1 MKKVLVFIIIT
12 FISLFLFATPL
23 YAFTAEGGEN
33 VSITEDIEDDLYISG
48 ANVVITG
55 DSDSDIICVGGRLQ
69 FDGDIGG
76 DLTAAGGYI
85 TVNGDLGDDAKIAGG
100 IITINGDV
108 GDDLIVV
115 GGQITIGKNTK
126 IDGDLV
132 INGGTLNING
142 EVVGKVIAS
151 GGEIDINGKI
161 GGDVIIGD
169 VSFLSVSEDS
179 EIGGDLSYSS
189 AQDATIKIS
198 KNAEIGGEVK
208 YTEIEE
214 PEAVSKIGVPEGVSA
229 GIFSIFGTAYFGS
242 KVISFLSL
250 FVLGIILILA
260 IPAVFNKF
268 NKRMSSTLG
277 MCVGAGAITLF
288 GVPVGIISIFI
299 IAVFLFITVIGAGLG
314 ILTISANLILII
326 LYAVLIYTSTV
337 FLSYFIGEK
346 ILSKTRLNLKKY
358 GWKVLAYFI
367 GLVIIVIVFSIPF
380 AGWIFK
386 LAGILFGLGGLTLI
400 IKDWLPKFKKP

>member
-12 FISLFLFATPL
+12 FISLFLFAAPL
-23 YAFTAEGGEN
+23 YAFTTEGGET
-33 VSITEDIEDDLYISG
+33 VSLTEDIEDDLYISG

-55 DSDSDIICVGGRLQ
+55 DSDSDIICVGGKLQ

-76 DLTAAGGYI
+76 DLMAAGGYI
-85 TVNGDLGDDAKIAGG
+85 TVNGNLGDDAKIAGG

-115 GGQITIGKNTK
+115 GGRITIGKNTK

-132 INGGTLNING
+132 ING
-142 EVVGKVIAS
+142 EVAGKVIAS
-151 GGEIDINGKI
+151 GGEIDIDGKI

-169 VSFLSVSEDS
+169 VGFLSVSEDS

-189 AQDATIKIS
+189 TQDATIKIS

-214 PEAVSKIGVPEGVSA
+214 PETVSKIGVPKGVPA
-229 GIFSIFGTAYFGS
+229 GIFGATYFSS
-242 KVISFLSL
+242 KVILFLSL

-314 ILTISANLILII
+314 MLTISANLILII
-326 LYAVLIYTSTV
+326 LYAILIYASTV

-346 ILSKTRLNLKKY
+346 ILSKTHLNLKKY
-358 GWKVLAYFI
+358 GWKVLAYLI
-367 GLVIIVIVFSIPF
+367 GLAIMVVAFSIPF
-380 AGWIFK
+380 AGWVFK

>member
-1 MKKVLVFIIIT
+1 VKKVLVFIIIT
-12 FISLFLFATPL
+12 FISLFLFAAPL
-23 YAFTAEGGEN
+23 YAFTTEGGET
-33 VSITEDIEDDLYISG
+33 VSLTEDIEDDLYISG

-55 DSDSDIICVGGRLQ
+55 DTDSDIICVGGRLQ

-76 DLTAAGGYI
+76 DLMAAGGYI
-85 TVNGDLGDDAKIAGG
+85 TVNGNLGDDARIAGG
-100 IITINGDV
+100 IITINDGV

-115 GGQITIGKNTK
+115 GGSITLSNSAKVE
-126 IDGDLV
+126 GDLV
-132 INGGTLNING
+132 VSGGTINING

-151 GGEIDINGKI
+151 GGEIDIDGKI
-161 GGDVIIGD
+161 GGDVIISD

-189 AQDATIKIS
+189 TQDATIKIS
-198 KNAEIGGEVK
+198 KNAEISGEVK
-208 YTEIEE
+208 YTEVEE
-214 PEAVSKIGVPEGVSA
+214 PEAVSEIDISKGVSA
-229 GIFSIFGTAYFGS
+229 GIFGATYFGS
-242 KVISFLSL
+242 KAISFLSL

-268 NKRMSSTLG
+268 NKRMNSALG

-288 GVPVGIISIFI
+288 GVPVGIISLFI

-314 ILTISANLILII
+314 LLVILTNFILII
-326 LYAVLIYTSTV
+326 LYAVLIYASTV

-346 ILSKTRLNLKKY
+346 ILSRTRLNLNKY
-358 GWKVLAYFI
+358 GWKVLAYLI
-367 GLVIIVIVFSIPF
+367 GLAIMVVAFSIPF
-380 AGWIFK
+380 AGWVFK
-386 LAGILFGLGGLTLI
+386 LTGILFGLGGLTLI